1 MLSKMDADRLELELR
16 RLPWNNLWELRG
28 TAQPRAV
35 EKDLRLSVS
44 MDKKLPDIAG
54 DRRRL
59 TEVLQNLLDNAIQ
72 YTPAGG
78 QSWSVRRV
86 VTAKWSSPSPTLE

>member
-1 MLSKMDADRLELELR
+1 VE
-16 RLPWNNLWELRG
+16 

-59 TEVLQNLLDNAIQ
+59 TEGFAKTYWTMRFSTLRRRSNH
-72 YTPAGG
+72 G
-78 QSWSVRRV
+78 QAESCNGEV
-86 VTAKWSSPSPTLE
+86 VFTVSDTE